1 MVGLTDEM
9 ILEDSLTNVI
19 KTLIK
24 LNSTDIMD
32 FINNIVKYMKL
43 CINNKW

>member
-1 MVGLTDEM
+1 MVGLTNEM
-9 ILEDSLTNVI
+9 ILEDSLKNVN

-24 LNSTDIMD
+24 FNPTDIMD

-43 CINNKW
+43 FINNKW